1 MPLPWA
7 GRESP
12 PSPPL
17 GPSFFVLVSGTK
29 RVDGAGARLLLPQP
43 WAVSLGGEGGEWA
56 NTGRPGGPGAPT
68 SNLGPWARPTA
79 LAAASPGAGASEPL
93 GSPARAPTA
102 CSATAQKHKQPPS
115 TRVHGTGAAARPG
128 TRPAWPSRPASD
140 SVTSP
145 SPFHSPRLNR
155 GKVEKSKGSTQVR
168 GEEGVLG
175 LWSFCPKFLGPPP
188 RPAPIPVTSPQPL
201 PPPPTSGP

>member
-1 MPLPWA
+1 MSGQTRGAPGGQGPQPRIWAPGRGQPRWLPLPP
-7 GRESP
+7 GREH
-12 PSPPL
+12 PSPW
-17 GPSFFVLVSGTK
+17 
-29 RVDGAGARLLLPQP
+29 AALP
-43 WAVSLGGEGGEWA
+43 
-56 NTGRPGGPGAPT
+56 GRPPRAQPLLRST
-68 SNLGPWARPTA
+68 SSRRARMCTA
-79 LAAASPGAGASEPL
+79 
-93 GSPARAPTA
+93 R
-102 CSATAQKHKQPPS
+102 
-115 TRVHGTGAAARPG
+115 GAAARPG

-201 PPPPTSGP
+201 PPPPPVGLRLLRPCSVLGGWSLTTWGAGRPHSPPGFCPRR